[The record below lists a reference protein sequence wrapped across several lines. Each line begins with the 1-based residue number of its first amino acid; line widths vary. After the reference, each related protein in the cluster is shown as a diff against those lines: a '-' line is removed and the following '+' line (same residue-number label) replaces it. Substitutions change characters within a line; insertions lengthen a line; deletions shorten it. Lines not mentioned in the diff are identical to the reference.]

1 MTFRAVETL
10 KSVELIAAEDT
21 RQTVKLLNF
30 YGISTPLTSY
40 HEHNKDTKGPKLI
53 EELKAGKDIALV
65 SDAGMPGISDP
76 GEDLIRL
83 CIENEVRFTV
93 VPGPT
98 ANITGLLLSGIGARS
113 YVFEGFLPKNKKARQ
128 AVLNSLKTEKRTVVL
143 YEAPHHLLETLK
155 LLRENIGDR
164 YAAATREL
172 TKIHETVNRGTLS
185 MLYEYFSV
193 NEPKGEFVLVLE
205 GCKTV
210 EKEETF
216 SSMSIR
222 EHFEKYIQK
231 GMNEKEAMKQVAK
244 DRGTG
249 KREIYAALKYDK

>member
-1 MTFRAVETL
+1 MFLR
-10 KSVELIAAEDT
+10 
-21 RQTVKLLNF
+21 
-30 YGISTPLTSY
+30 
-40 HEHNKDTKGPKLI
+40 
-53 EELKAGKDIALV
+53 
-65 SDAGMPGISDP
+65 
-76 GEDLIRL
+76 
-83 CIENEVRFTV
+83 
-93 VPGPT
+93 
-98 ANITGLLLSGIGARS
+98 
-113 YVFEGFLPKNKKARQ
+113 VFCLNKKARQ